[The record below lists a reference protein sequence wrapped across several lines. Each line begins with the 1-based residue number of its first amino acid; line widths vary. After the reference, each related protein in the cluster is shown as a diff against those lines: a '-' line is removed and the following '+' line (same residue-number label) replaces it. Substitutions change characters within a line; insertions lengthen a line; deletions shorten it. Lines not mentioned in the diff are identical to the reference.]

1 MSPSGSPYAV
11 ALTGASGLAY
21 GLRLIDCLVD
31 AGKSVTVLVSQTAH
45 LVAKQELGLTL
56 PPRAGELEKFF
67 HARYPASAGRLR
79 VFGREDWLAPLASG
93 SNPPAG
99 MAICPCSMGSLAA
112 IAQGLAGN
120 LIERA
125 ADVCLKEGRK
135 LVLVPRETPFSA
147 LHLENMLRL
156 ARMGAV
162 ILPANP
168 GFYHQPATVADLV
181 DFIVARILDQFG
193 VPHRLT
199 TRWGD
204 GEP

>member
-1 MSPSGSPYAV
+1 MTLPGSPYAV

-21 GLRLIDCLVD
+21 GLRLIDCLVN
-31 AGKSVTVLVSQTAH
+31 AGESVTVLASQTAH

>member
-31 AGKSVTVLVSQTAH
+31 AGKNVTVLVSQTAH

-156 ARMGAV
+156 ARIGAV

-168 GFYHQPATVADLV
+168 GFYHQPASVADLV

-199 TRWGD
+199 ARWGD

>member
-156 ARMGAV
+156 ARIGAV

-168 GFYHQPATVADLV
+168 GFYHQPASVADLV

-199 TRWGD
+199 ARWGD

>member
-1 MSPSGSPYAV
+1 MSPSESPYAV

-31 AGKSVTVLVSQTAH
+31 AGKNVTVLVSQTAH

-93 SNPPAG
+93 SNPPAA

-125 ADVCLKEGRK
+125 AHVCLKEGRN

-156 ARMGAV
+156 ARIGAV

-168 GFYHQPATVADLV
+168 GFYHQPASVADLV

-199 TRWGD
+199 ARWGE